1 MTTLKKSKQTVRKFF
16 TIMLALVFALIPLF
30 AGCDLVTLNQG
41 KYLSETVAKWNNIT
55 ISKED
60 LIRTY
65 NNYGYSAF
73 DSSGTV
79 TQEGVEKTIDL
90 LVKRAVL
97 VQYLTDDSNG
107 EPIVKLTMAQQNEIW
122 QNTYDSLNSSIRS
135 VEDDLRLDEDASLS
149 DKTPDEEKSE
159 VSEYTAYEPKY
170 TLELDQNGSYYLN
183 KVLDEPEVENTS
195 KALYDRNS
203 TLTTAQK
210 ANIAYTNFKNIYL
223 TRTDSSDYTDR
234 AFSKYLN
241 NLVKSEDGKGLS
253 TEPKEAFLREVER
266 VYKIYY
272 ENQILTVFQTQFEN
286 GIGITT
292 EMVKDKFLELYQS
305 QQEKYQLDSTTYK
318 TNMQSTSTTA
328 YFNPASEVGNWFEVY
343 HLLIGFSDEQTTEI
357 ENLETMLNNEE
368 IVLEEYNKAVAN
380 IKNST
385 IATNRF
391 TGETKSYTQL
401 LQEVQKALSGLDT
414 AEAKIAKFREFVYA
428 YSTDTNSITVENG
441 MYIPLDKTQ
450 DNMVEEFA
458 NASRELYNTNQ
469 KGSIS
474 GCVETKYGF
483 HIIMY
488 TGDVANV
495 VYTSN
500 TDALMAR
507 LDSTLLTNVTNKTM
521 LDKVIEQISFDKYY
535 DYEQSLIS
543 QIMDGVDTIYY
554 INAYKDLYE

>member
-16 TIMLALVFALIPLF
+16 TIMLALVFAFIPLF

-73 DSSGTV
+73 DSSGTI

-90 LVKRAVL
+90 LIKRAVL

-149 DKTPDEEKSE
+149 DKTPDEEESE
-159 VSEYTAYEPKY
+159 VSEYTAYEPTY
-170 TLELDQNGSYYLN
+170 TLELDQNGNYYLK
-183 KVLDEPEVENTS
+183 KVLNEPEVENLS

-234 AFSKYLN
+234 ALSKYLN
-241 NLVKSEDGKGLS
+241 NLVKGEDGKGLS

-414 AEAKIAKFREFVYA
+414 AEAKIAKFRDFVYA

-495 VYTSN
+495 VYTNN

-535 DYEQSLIS
+535 DYEQSLIG